1 MYLKNMLASIAMAAV
16 TANATTV
23 YFDNG
28 DYYELTEG
36 EELYVSKGRVWEFT
50 RFQADDLRIQS
61 LEPIFDP
68 SDQCS
73 TGLTFGG
80 SSCTTSEPVETNE
93 SDECDV
99 LTFGGGSNAC

>member
-1 MYLKNMLASIAMAAV
+1 MYLKSILAAAVMAAV

-28 DYYELTEG
+28 DYYELADG

-68 SDQCS
+68 SEQCL

-80 SSCTTSEPVETNE
+80 SSCTTSEPEETVE
-93 SDECDV
+93 SDECDG
-99 LTFGGGSNAC
+99 LTFGGGC

>member
-1 MYLKNMLASIAMAAV
+1 MAAV

-28 DYYELTEG
+28 DYYELADG

-68 SDQCS
+68 SEQCS

-80 SSCTTSEPVETNE
+80 SSCTTSEQEETVE
-93 SDECDV
+93 SDECDG
-99 LTFGGGSNAC
+99 LTFGGGC